1 MVVGKMIFGLKN
13 FKNGPS
19 SLRGIL
25 CMLGGAL
32 SLTINDAMAKYLT
45 QSYPVGQ
52 VMALRGLS
60 IILLLIT
67 FLFFMNNLQALKIFS
82 WKGHLLRAGAMT
94 GSTFFFITGLS
105 LLPITDAIAI
115 AFVAPILTTILG
127 VIILRE
133 AVSWKRW
140 AAIFVG
146 FFGVIII
153 LQPTSDAF
161 NIAAIAPMGAAAF
174 GAARDVITRAM
185 SGSENSLSILF
196 TSMLMITIAGFL
208 TYPLGWSAVK
218 PSHIWI
224 FITSSLLVGLAQ
236 YLMIEAFRLGEV
248 ALISP
253 FKYSS
258 LLWAT
263 LIGLVI
269 WNDLPSKHVVLG
281 AFILILSGIYLL
293 RNEVTNGG
301 KNR

>member
-1 MVVGKMIFGLKN
+1 MLVGKMIFGLKN
-13 FKNGPS
+13 FKKGPS

-60 IILLLIT
+60 IILLLIA
-67 FLFFMNNLQALKIFS
+67 FLFFMNNLKALKIFS
-82 WKGHLLRAGAMT
+82 WKGHLFRAGAIT

-127 VIILRE
+127 VVILRE

-153 LQPTSDAF
+153 LQPTNDAF
-161 NIAAIAPMGAAAF
+161 KIAAIAPMGAAAF
-174 GAARDVITRAM
+174 GAARDVITRAI

-208 TYPLGWSAVK
+208 TYPLGWSTVK

>member
-13 FKNGPS
+13 FKKGPS
-19 SLRGIL
+19 SLRGVL

-60 IILLLIT
+60 IIMLLIT

-127 VIILRE
+127 IIILRE

-140 AAIFVG
+140 VAIFVG

-161 NIAAIAPMGAAAF
+161 KIAAIAPMGAAAF
-174 GAARDVITRAM
+174 GAARDVVTRAI

-218 PSHIWI
+218 LSHIWI

-263 LIGLVI
+263 LISLVI
-269 WNDLPSKHVVLG
+269 WDDLPSKNVVLG

-293 RNEVTNGG
+293 KNEVTNGG

>member
-1 MVVGKMIFGLKN
+1 
-13 FKNGPS
+13 
-19 SLRGIL
+19 
-25 CMLGGAL
+25 MLGGAL

-60 IILLLIT
+60 IIMLLIA
-67 FLFFMNNLQALKIFS
+67 FLFFINNLQALKIFS
-82 WKGHLLRAGAMT
+82 WKRHLLRAGAMT
-94 GSTFFFITGLS
+94 GSTFLFITGLS

-127 VIILRE
+127 VVVLRE

-161 NIAAIAPMGAAAF
+161 KIAAIAPLGAAAF
-174 GAARDVITRAM
+174 GAVRDVITRAM

-236 YLMIEAFRLGEV
+236 YLMIEAFRLGEI

-263 LIGLVI
+263 IIGLVI
-269 WNDLPSKHVVLG
+269 WDQLPSKHVVLG

-293 RNEVTNGG
+293 RNEVNNGG

>member
-60 IILLLIT
+60 IILFLIT

-174 GAARDVITRAM
+174 GAARDVITRAI
-185 SGSENSLSILF
+185 SGSENSLSILL

>member
-1 MVVGKMIFGLKN
+1 MVVGKMISGLKN
-13 FKNGPS
+13 LNKGPS

-60 IILLLIT
+60 IILFLII

-174 GAARDVITRAM
+174 GAARDVITRAI

>member
-13 FKNGPS
+13 FKKGPS
-19 SLRGIL
+19 SLRGVL

-60 IILLLIT
+60 IIMLLIA
-67 FLFFMNNLQALKIFS
+67 FLFFMNNLKALKIFS

-127 VIILRE
+127 IIILRE

-140 AAIFVG
+140 VAIFVG

-161 NIAAIAPMGAAAF
+161 KIAAIAPMGSAAF
-174 GAARDVITRAM
+174 GAARDVVTRAI

-218 PSHIWI
+218 LSHIWI

-263 LIGLVI
+263 LISLVI
-269 WNDLPSKHVVLG
+269 WDDLPSKNVVLG

-293 RNEVTNGG
+293 KNEVTNGG

>member
-13 FKNGPS
+13 FKKGPS
-19 SLRGIL
+19 PLKGVL

-32 SLTINDAMAKYLT
+32 SLTMNDAMAKYLT

-60 IILLLIT
+60 IIMLLIA
-67 FLFFMNNLQALKIFS
+67 FLFFMNNLKALKIFS

-127 VIILRE
+127 IIILRE

-140 AAIFVG
+140 VAIFVG

-161 NIAAIAPMGAAAF
+161 KIAAIAPMGAAAF
-174 GAARDVITRAM
+174 GAARDVVTRAIR
-185 SGSENSLSILF
+185 GSENSLSILF

-218 PSHIWI
+218 LSHIWI

-263 LIGLVI
+263 LISLVI
-269 WNDLPSKHVVLG
+269 WDDLPSKNVVLG

>member
-13 FKNGPS
+13 FKKGPS
-19 SLRGIL
+19 SLRGVL

-60 IILLLIT
+60 IIMLLIA
-67 FLFFMNNLQALKIFS
+67 FLFFMNNLKALKIFS

-127 VIILRE
+127 IIILRE

-140 AAIFVG
+140 VAIFVG

-161 NIAAIAPMGAAAF
+161 KIAAIAPLGAAAF
-174 GAARDVITRAM
+174 GAARDVVTRAI

-218 PSHIWI
+218 LSHIWI

-263 LIGLVI
+263 LISLVI
-269 WNDLPSKHVVLG
+269 WDDLPSKNVVLG

-293 RNEVTNGG
+293 KNEVTNGG

>member
-13 FKNGPS
+13 FKKGPS

-161 NIAAIAPMGAAAF
+161 KIAAIAPMGAAAF
-174 GAARDVITRAM
+174 GAARDVITRAI
-185 SGSENSLSILF
+185 SGFENSLSILF

-218 PSHIWI
+218 PNHIWI

-269 WNDLPSKHVVLG
+269 WDDLPSKHVVLG

>member
-60 IILLLIT
+60 IILLLIA

-174 GAARDVITRAM
+174 GAARDVITRAI

-208 TYPLGWSAVK
+208 TYPLGWSVVK